1 MSQNS
6 SQSKVYVVFLL
17 IVLGIFIFLTVIFYR
32 SSIERRLPKLQ
43 SSDYTSAMRGSILSQ
58 DGFSLASSQKLFKA
72 MVDTRNIDPNKK
84 ELFIKLYTLYSGDDP
99 KRIRKILAK
108 KGLVTLSYEID
119 AKGAAYLKELARKLY
134 RNKVFIAYQDPKT
147 GIVSTQGMSII
158 ESGER
163 RIYMASDA
171 LTPAIGYIKKIEI
184 DGITKVEGV
193 KGIEKV
199 YDNLLSSTQDELTK
213 GPRDLANTIILSKDA
228 ELSRRIDG
236 YNVVLNI
243 PLKLQ
248 KTLEKMAL
256 SKMNDLMAKEVVI
269 GIMEAKSGAVV
280 SLVSTS
286 RYNPS
291 NITKKDYQA
300 LNSTASEYAYEMGSV
315 MKPFIFALLLKAGK
329 IDPLEIINVY
339 GGKYK
344 LGKRTITDSHKND
357 TLSAQDV
364 IVESSNVGMI
374 QIVDRLSEFELYNG
388 LLEFGF
394 SKKSGID
401 LSYEQVGNMPSIS
414 KLKNKVYKSTLS
426 YGYGV
431 QATFIQLLSAYNAI
445 TNDGVMVTPRIASHL
460 EKDSKTYKY
469 KEQEFTQILSKAQA
483 QKMKDILIKVVESP
497 NGTARRTQ
505 IPGLI
510 IGGKTGTA
518 HIATSGGYSDK
529 RYNANFFGFVRDAK
543 GKEYTIGVLVREPMK
558 PYPYYYASWSALPIF
573 RSTIELM
580 VENGYLTPAKLD
592 PKAIKAINAIF
603 FFFFFIWSNFRYYST
618 SKRI

>member
-99 KRIRKILAK
+99 KKIRKILAK

-394 SKKSGID
+394 SKNSGID

-592 PKAIKAINAIF
+592 PKAIKAINAKEGKNINV
-603 FFFFFIWSNFRYYST
+603 ILD
-618 SKRI
+618 

>member
-99 KRIRKILAK
+99 KKIRKILAK

-248 KTLEKMAL
+248 KILEKMAVA
-256 SKMNDLMAKEVVI
+256 KMNELIAKEVII
-269 GIMEAKSGAVV
+269 GVMEAKSGAII

-291 NITKKDYQA
+291 SITKKDYQS

-394 SKKSGID
+394 SQKSGID
-401 LSYEQVGNMPSIS
+401 LSYEQVGNIPSIS

-497 NGTARRTQ
+497 NGTAKRTQ

-580 VENGYLTPAKLD
+580 VENGYLTPTKLD
-592 PKAIKAINAIF
+592 PKAVKAINAKEGKNINV
-603 FFFFFIWSNFRYYST
+603 ILD
-618 SKRI
+618 

>member
-99 KRIRKILAK
+99 KKIRKILAK

-147 GIVSTQGMSII
+147 GIVSTQGMSIV

-592 PKAIKAINAIF
+592 PKAIKAINAKEGKNINV
-603 FFFFFIWSNFRYYST
+603 ILD
-618 SKRI
+618 

>member
-1 MSQNS
+1 MNQNS
-6 SQSKVYVVFLL
+6 SQSKVYIVFIL
-17 IVLGIFIFLTVIFYR
+17 IILGISIFLTVIFYR

-99 KRIRKILAK
+99 KKIRKILNK

-147 GIVSTQGMSII
+147 GIVSTQGMSIV
-158 ESGER
+158 ESGEKR
-163 RIYMASDA
+163 LYMASDA
-171 LTPAIGYIKKIEI
+171 LTPTIGYIKKIEI
-184 DGITKVEGV
+184 NGITKVEGV

-248 KTLEKMAL
+248 KILEKMATA
-256 SKMNDLMAKEVVI
+256 KMNERIAKEVII
-269 GIMEAKSGAVV
+269 GVMEAKTGAII

-291 NITKKDYQA
+291 SITKKDYQS

-344 LGKRTITDSHKND
+344 LGKRVIIHLTFDHVIQIAVTDGEHRQIHKN
-357 TLSAQDV
+357 
-364 IVESSNVGMI
+364 I
-374 QIVDRLSEFELYNG
+374 
-388 LLEFGF
+388 
-394 SKKSGID
+394 
-401 LSYEQVGNMPSIS
+401 
-414 KLKNKVYKSTLS
+414 LKRDN
-426 YGYGV
+426 
-431 QATFIQLLSAYNAI
+431 
-445 TNDGVMVTPRIASHL
+445 R
-460 EKDSKTYKY
+460 
-469 KEQEFTQILSKAQA
+469 
-483 QKMKDILIKVVESP
+483 
-497 NGTARRTQ
+497 
-505 IPGLI
+505 
-510 IGGKTGTA
+510 
-518 HIATSGGYSDK
+518 HIADFCLCRNT
-529 RYNANFFGFVRDAK
+529 A
-543 GKEYTIGVLVREPMK
+543 
-558 PYPYYYASWSALPIF
+558 
-573 RSTIELM
+573 
-580 VENGYLTPAKLD
+580 
-592 PKAIKAINAIF
+592 
-603 FFFFFIWSNFRYYST
+603 
-618 SKRI
+618 

>member
-99 KRIRKILAK
+99 KKIRKILAK

-248 KTLEKMAL
+248 KILEKMAL
-256 SKMNDLMAKEVVI
+256 TKMNDLMAKEVII

-460 EKDSKTYKY
+460 EKNSKTYKY

-497 NGTARRTQ
+497 NGTARRTR

-592 PKAIKAINAIF
+592 PKAIKAINAKE
-603 FFFFFIWSNFRYYST
+603 
-618 SKRI
+618 SKNTNVILD

>member
-17 IVLGIFIFLTVIFYR
+17 IILGIFIFLTVIFYR

-99 KRIRKILAK
+99 KKIRKILAK

-248 KTLEKMAL
+248 KILEKMAVA
-256 SKMNDLMAKEVVI
+256 KMNELIAKEVII
-269 GIMEAKSGAVV
+269 GVMEAKSGAII

-291 NITKKDYQA
+291 SITKKDYQS

-394 SKKSGID
+394 SQKSGID
-401 LSYEQVGNMPSIS
+401 LSYEQVGNIPSIS

-497 NGTARRTQ
+497 NGTAKRTQ

-592 PKAIKAINAIF
+592 PKAIKAINAKEGKNINV
-603 FFFFFIWSNFRYYST
+603 ILD
-618 SKRI
+618 

>member
-99 KRIRKILAK
+99 KKIRKILAK

-248 KTLEKMAL
+248 KILEKMAVA
-256 SKMNDLMAKEVVI
+256 KMNELIAKEVII
-269 GIMEAKSGAVV
+269 GVMEAKSGAII

-291 NITKKDYQA
+291 SITKKDYQS

-394 SKKSGID
+394 SQKSGID
-401 LSYEQVGNMPSIS
+401 LSYEQVGNIPSIS

-497 NGTARRTQ
+497 NGTAKRTQ

-592 PKAIKAINAIF
+592 LKAIKAINAKEGKNINV
-603 FFFFFIWSNFRYYST
+603 ILD
-618 SKRI
+618 

>member
-99 KRIRKILAK
+99 KKIRKILAK

-248 KTLEKMAL
+248 KILEKMAVA
-256 SKMNDLMAKEVVI
+256 KMNELIAKEVII
-269 GIMEAKSGAVV
+269 GVMEAKSGAII

-291 NITKKDYQA
+291 SITKKDYQS

-394 SKKSGID
+394 SQKSGID
-401 LSYEQVGNMPSIS
+401 LSYEQVGNIPSIS

-497 NGTARRTQ
+497 NGTAKRTQ

-592 PKAIKAINAIF
+592 SKAIKAINAKEGKNINV
-603 FFFFFIWSNFRYYST
+603 ILD
-618 SKRI
+618 

>member
-256 SKMNDLMAKEVVI
+256 TKMNDLMAKEVVI

-460 EKDSKTYKY
+460 EKYSKTYKY

-592 PKAIKAINAIF
+592 PKAIKAINAKEGKNINV
-603 FFFFFIWSNFRYYST
+603 ILD
-618 SKRI
+618 

>member
-99 KRIRKILAK
+99 KKIRKILAK

-256 SKMNDLMAKEVVI
+256 AKMNDLMAKEVVI

-469 KEQEFTQILSKAQA
+469 KEQEFTQILSKVQA

-592 PKAIKAINAIF
+592 PKAIKAINAKEGKNINV
-603 FFFFFIWSNFRYYST
+603 ILD
-618 SKRI
+618 

>member
-99 KRIRKILAK
+99 KKIRKILAK

-147 GIVSTQGMSII
+147 GIVSTQGMSIV

-236 YNVVLNI
+236 YNVALNI

-592 PKAIKAINAIF
+592 PKAIKAIKAINAKEGKNINV
-603 FFFFFIWSNFRYYST
+603 ILD
-618 SKRI
+618 

>member
-99 KRIRKILAK
+99 KKIRKILAK

-248 KTLEKMAL
+248 KILEKMAL
-256 SKMNDLMAKEVVI
+256 TKMNDLMAKEVVI

-592 PKAIKAINAIF
+592 PKTIKAINAKEGKNINV
-603 FFFFFIWSNFRYYST
+603 ILD
-618 SKRI
+618 

>member
-1 MSQNS
+1 MNQNS
-6 SQSKVYVVFLL
+6 SQSKVYIVFIL
-17 IVLGIFIFLTVIFYR
+17 IILGISIFLTVIFYR

-99 KRIRKILAK
+99 KKIRKILNK

-147 GIVSTQGMSII
+147 GIVSTQGMSIV
-158 ESGER
+158 ESGEKR
-163 RIYMASDA
+163 LYMASDA
-171 LTPAIGYIKKIEI
+171 LTPTIGYIKKIEI
-184 DGITKVEGV
+184 NGITKVEGV

-248 KTLEKMAL
+248 KILEKMATA
-256 SKMNDLMAKEVVI
+256 KMNELIAKI
-269 GIMEAKSGAVV
+269 

-291 NITKKDYQA
+291 SITKKDYQS

-344 LGKRTITDSHKND
+344 LGKRVITDSHKND
-357 TLSAQDV
+357 TLSAQDI

-374 QIVDRLSEFELYNG
+374 QIVDRLNEFEIYNG
-388 LLEFGF
+388 LLDFGF
-394 SKKSGID
+394 SRKTGID

-414 KLKNKVYKSTLS
+414 KLKNKVYKSTIS
-426 YGYGV
+426 YGYGL

-445 TNDGVMVTPRIASHL
+445 TNDGVMITPRIANHL
-460 EKDSKTYKY
+460 EKNSKTYKY
-469 KEQEFTQILSKAQA
+469 KEQERTQVLPKSSA
-483 QKMKDILIKVVESP
+483 QKMKEILVKVVESP
-497 NGTARRTQ
+497 NGTAKRTK
-505 IPGLI
+505 IP
-510 IGGKTGTA
+510 GGKTGTA
-518 HIATSGGYSDK
+518 HIAASGGYSDK
-529 RYNANFFGFVRDAK
+529 RYNANFFGFVRDK
-543 GKEYTIGVLVREPMK
+543 NGKEYTIGVLVREPMK

-573 RSTIELM
+573 KSTVELM
-580 VENGYLTPAKLD
+580 IENGYLTPAKVETKQTKNKDTDIILD
-592 PKAIKAINAIF
+592 
-603 FFFFFIWSNFRYYST
+603 
-618 SKRI
+618 

>member
-99 KRIRKILAK
+99 KKIRKILAK

-147 GIVSTQGMSII
+147 GIVSTQGMSIV

-256 SKMNDLMAKEVVI
+256 AKMNDLMAKEVVI

-592 PKAIKAINAIF
+592 PKAIKAINAKEGKNINV
-603 FFFFFIWSNFRYYST
+603 ILD
-618 SKRI
+618 

>member
-84 ELFIKLYTLYSGDDP
+84 ELFIKLYTLYSGNDP

-256 SKMNDLMAKEVVI
+256 AKMNDLMAKEVVI

-592 PKAIKAINAIF
+592 PKAIKAINAKEGKNINV
-603 FFFFFIWSNFRYYST
+603 ILD
-618 SKRI
+618 

>member
-99 KRIRKILAK
+99 KKIRKILAK

-213 GPRDLANTIILSKDA
+213 GSRDLANTIILSKDA

-248 KTLEKMAL
+248 KILEKMAVA
-256 SKMNDLMAKEVVI
+256 KMNELIAKEVII
-269 GIMEAKSGAVV
+269 GVMEAKSGAII

-291 NITKKDYQA
+291 SITKKDYQS

-394 SKKSGID
+394 SQKSGID
-401 LSYEQVGNMPSIS
+401 LSYEQVGNIPSIS

-497 NGTARRTQ
+497 NGTAKRTQ

-592 PKAIKAINAIF
+592 PKAIKAINAKEGKNINV
-603 FFFFFIWSNFRYYST
+603 ILD
-618 SKRI
+618 

>member
-99 KRIRKILAK
+99 KKIRKILAK

-248 KTLEKMAL
+248 KILEKMAVA
-256 SKMNDLMAKEVVI
+256 KMNELIAKEVII
-269 GIMEAKSGAVV
+269 GVMEAKSGAII

-291 NITKKDYQA
+291 SITKKDYQS

-394 SKKSGID
+394 SQKSGID
-401 LSYEQVGNMPSIS
+401 LSYEQVGNIPSIS

-497 NGTARRTQ
+497 NGTAKRTQ

-592 PKAIKAINAIF
+592 PKAIKAINAKEGKNINV
-603 FFFFFIWSNFRYYST
+603 ILD
-618 SKRI
+618 

>member
-99 KRIRKILAK
+99 KKIRKILAK

-248 KTLEKMAL
+248 KILEKMAL
-256 SKMNDLMAKEVVI
+256 TKMNDLMAKEVVI

-592 PKAIKAINAIF
+592 PKAIKAINAKE
-603 FFFFFIWSNFRYYST
+603 
-618 SKRI
+618 SKNINVILD

>member
-99 KRIRKILAK
+99 KKIRKILAK

-248 KTLEKMAL
+248 KILEKMAVA
-256 SKMNDLMAKEVVI
+256 KMNELIAKEVII
-269 GIMEAKSGAVV
+269 GVMEAKSGAII

-291 NITKKDYQA
+291 SITKKDYQS

-394 SKKSGID
+394 SQKSGID
-401 LSYEQVGNMPSIS
+401 LSYEQVGNIPSIS

-497 NGTARRTQ
+497 NGTAKRTQ

-592 PKAIKAINAIF
+592 SKAIKAINAKE
-603 FFFFFIWSNFRYYST
+603 
-618 SKRI
+618 SKNINVILD

>member
-99 KRIRKILAK
+99 KKIRKILAK

-344 LGKRTITDSHKND
+344 LGKRTITDSHRND

-592 PKAIKAINAIF
+592 PKAIKAINAKEGKNINV
-603 FFFFFIWSNFRYYST
+603 ILD
-618 SKRI
+618 

>member
-84 ELFIKLYTLYSGDDP
+84 ELFIKLYTLYSGDDS
-99 KRIRKILAK
+99 KKIRKILAK

-256 SKMNDLMAKEVVI
+256 AKMNDLMAKEVVI

-592 PKAIKAINAIF
+592 PKAIKAINAKEGKNINV
-603 FFFFFIWSNFRYYST
+603 ILD
-618 SKRI
+618 

>member
-256 SKMNDLMAKEVVI
+256 TKMNDLMAKEVVI

-592 PKAIKAINAIF
+592 PKAIKAINAKE
-603 FFFFFIWSNFRYYST
+603 
-618 SKRI
+618 SKNINVILD

>member
-6 SQSKVYVVFLL
+6 SQGKVYAVFALVILAIFVFL
-17 IVLGIFIFLTVIFYR
+17 VVIFYR

-43 SSDYTSAMRGSILSQ
+43 SSDYTSALRGSILSK

-99 KRIRKILAK
+99 KKIRKILSK

-147 GIVSTQGMSII
+147 GIVSTQGMSIV
-158 ESGER
+158 ESGQKR
-163 RIYMASDA
+163 LYMAKDA

-184 DGITKVEGV
+184 NGITKVEGV

-199 YDNLLSSTQDELTK
+199 YDDLLSSTQDELTK

-228 ELSRRIDG
+228 DISRRIDG

-248 KTLEKMAL
+248 KILEKMAVT
-256 SKMNDLMAKEVVI
+256 KMNELIAKEVII
-269 GIMEAKSGAVV
+269 GVMEAKTGSII

-291 NITKKDYQA
+291 NITKNDYQA

-329 IDPLEIINVY
+329 IDPLETINVY

-344 LGKRTITDSHKND
+344 LGKRVITDSHKND
-357 TLSAQDV
+357 TLSAQDI

-374 QIVDRLSEFELYNG
+374 QIVDRLNEFELYNG
-388 LLEFGF
+388 LLDFGF
-394 SKKSGID
+394 SRKSGID
-401 LSYEQVGNMPSIS
+401 LSYEQVGTLPSIS

-445 TNDGVMVTPRIASHL
+445 TNDGVMITPRIVSHL
-460 EKDSKTYKY
+460 EKDQKNYKY
-469 KEQEFTQILSKAQA
+469 KDQEKSQILPKSSA
-483 QKMKDILIKVVESP
+483 QKMKEILIKVVESP
-497 NGTARRTQ
+497 NGTARKTQ

-518 HIATSGGYSDK
+518 HIAASGGYSDK
-529 RYNANFFGFVRDAK
+529 RYNANFFGFVRDAN
-543 GKEYTIGVLVREPMK
+543 GKEYTIGVLVREPMR

-573 RSTIELM
+573 RSTVELM
-580 VENGYLTPAKLD
+580 IENGYLTPAKVEPKKRADKESNVILD
-592 PKAIKAINAIF
+592 
-603 FFFFFIWSNFRYYST
+603 
-618 SKRI
+618 